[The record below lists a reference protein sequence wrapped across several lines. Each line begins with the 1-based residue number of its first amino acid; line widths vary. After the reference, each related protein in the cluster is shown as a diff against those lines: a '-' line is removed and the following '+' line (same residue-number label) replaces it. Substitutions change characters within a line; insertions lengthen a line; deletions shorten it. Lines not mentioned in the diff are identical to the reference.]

1 MGKSALKEP
10 ECAES
15 LRNINLLLYSSNF
28 VSFLES
34 SGGHL
39 VLSITLLKESLN
51 KQSYVN
57 IVAVNPTTGNIIYE
71 RLVDDDALVTRLDT
85 VFHVINPAEIILQ
98 HNNLKNSIE
107 KFIQRY
113 QQLNKL
119 TRIEKY
125 RINQVISNDNLH
137 EGFMAKFNSEGLWT
151 SVILLQYYLKPFK
164 LDTILNAF
172 ESYQPFTKTKQWMR
186 LDSTTI
192 KNLELLTNNTNNEVK
207 GSVYW
212 VLNHA
217 VTSFGKRLL
226 KSWLRQPL
234 VNYSKINE
242 RLEAVTELTEHLESI
257 CVKGIL
263 KQFYFLPDLEKGVT
277 RIYHR
282 KINPEGFITVLEN
295 IEKINLIFQQHQ
307 NIAKETFQSN
317 LLHSIYGSIPKIL
330 GIRISTFLE
339 QLNKK
344 EIVAGNKTHLFKDLD
359 KFPYLKEINEKI
371 SDVEKELE
379 EYKNN
384 NIRKLLRDR
393 TLGYKTVS
401 GLEYLVEVKNSNSRI
416 IPNDWLKISSTKQVS
431 RYRSPFVEENFK
443 VLCQL
448 REALVIESNKCWDQ
462 YLDEFAE
469 SYQEVLKAVDCIAQF
484 DCLVSLAIV
493 SKQPGYCKPLFATDR
508 GVIDISD
515 GRHLVISSLLDE
527 DQQYVPNDTYLQD
540 ENKAMLISGPNM
552 GGKSSYI
559 KQVGGFFVSSALCI
573 FHLDFSLLFLRTL
586 NKAPC
591 NPWV

>member
-1 MGKSALKEP
+1 MFMGYRNSTPGKNTLKEQ
-10 ECAES
+10 ESAES
-15 LRNINLLLYSSNF
+15 LRNINLLRFSSNF
-28 VSFLES
+28 LSFLES
-34 SGGHL
+34 CSGHFL
-39 VLSITLLKESLN
+39 LSITSSKESLN

-57 IVAVNPTTGNIIYE
+57 IAAVNPATGNITYE
-71 RLVDDDALVTRLDT
+71 RLVDDDTLITRLDT
-85 VFHVINPAEIILQ
+85 IFHVINPAEVVLQ
-98 HNNLKNSIE
+98 HDNLKNSIE

-119 TRIEKY
+119 TRIEKCKM
-125 RINQVISNDNLH
+125 NQVISNENLH
-137 EGFMAKFNSEGLWT
+137 ERFMTKFNSEGLWT
-151 SVILLQYYLKPFK
+151 SVTLLQHYLKPFK

-192 KNLELLTNNTNNEVK
+192 KNLELLANNTNNEVK

-212 VLNHA
+212 VLDHA
-217 VTSFGKRLL
+217 ITSFGKRML
-226 KSWLRQPL
+226 KNWLRQPL
-234 VNYSKINE
+234 VSFSKINE
-242 RLEAVTELTEHLESI
+242 RLQAVTELMEHVENI

-295 IEKINLIFQQHQ
+295 IEKMNSIFQQYQ

-317 LLHSIYGSIPKIL
+317 LLHIIYDSIPKIL

-344 EIVAGNKTHLFKDLD
+344 EIFAGNKTDLFKDLN

-384 NIRKLLRDR
+384 NIRRLLRDR
-393 TLGYKTVS
+393 TLEYKTVS
-401 GLEYLVEVKNSNSRI
+401 GLEYLIEVKNSNSRI
-416 IPNDWLKISSTKQVS
+416 IPSDWLKISSTKQVS

-462 YLDEFAE
+462 YLDEFAK
-469 SYQEVLKAVDCIAQF
+469 SYQEVLKAVECIAQF

-493 SKQPGYCKPLFATDR
+493 SKQQGFCKPIFVTDR
-508 GVIDISD
+508 GVININD

-527 DQQYVPNDTYLQD
+527 DQQYVPNDTHLQD

-559 KQVGGFFVSSALCI
+559 KQVGGFYNIEAL
-573 FHLDFSLLFLRTL
+573 
-586 NKAPC
+586 
-591 NPWV
+591 